1 MIPRFDVTVN
11 GEGLLRRPALEA
23 VEPFWYAVRR
33 CLWGG
38 ADAVDGRDRV
48 LRGPDTATV
57 LAGFVLVLWLM
68 AAAGAEEVELVGPSA
83 PAARIGLPAS
93 SAGHPDA
100 RRTEPEPASAGQAPA
115 FGPGVQVAVPAREP
129 WTDTSIDL
137 PQAGWLHLEASG
149 EVEVAGPEEFG
160 WDWTRRVG
168 PQGTYDW
175 PRSTEWADWPLPT
188 AARGPAP
195 AFALIGKVGPDG
207 EPFLV
212 GRGGTWRMGQA
223 GRLFLGLN
231 DFRAEGRKRTGKG
244 AFSITIATAPA
255 SGPAGAAE
263 VGPTKPPAPSPEA
276 LSQRERDRVRGEAG
290 EPDPR
295 PWWPAEEPLPK
306 PEAAG
311 PRRVLAIYVDGVPY
325 RALKEM
331 AFAGYLPT
339 VKRLFFEGGLECANT
354 FTLFPSSTLPSNGSF
369 QTGRFS
375 SRHGLKDN
383 VQFDRKS
390 QEVTS
395 YLRIFSPPATHGYV
409 THQGRWDPAA
419 ELGAAWLQSFGSQE
433 AFRLAA
439 RRSLA
444 GAPTLAE
451 RCSWAGVTYRAAPL
465 PLYPLLA
472 GRGYER
478 AAANSVP
485 PLGGHLL
492 EFEIDEIMNRYALDY
507 VVRPEN
513 GVMLLWFP
521 GPDVSGHTSPRGPF
535 GTSRR
540 YLARLDRALA
550 TIAKTVEERGMA
562 QDTTWVLFADHG
574 REGGEEATLQGFDLA
589 AEFFYPEAKDEDA
602 DSELDPGSGFG
613 FNLLKHG
620 YGPEHPPLT
629 HPGTNSQDAAYV
641 QPMGIAQVYL
651 PVGAKCSRDWSRPNT
666 YYELTHYQ
674 LEANLKPVNLLDRV
688 LSLKVPERNRF
699 PDLAPDTPVEFLL
712 VPLGEGR
719 ALVVSVDGSRAV
731 IERWADGE
739 CRTYR
744 YLPVKDVVGSP
755 EGTVTWEE
763 ADATRGDPFGYFQD
777 PRLLLPPGANR
788 ENWLQQPHDARTWLR
803 ATMYTEYA
811 MAVVTV
817 AEHFAY
823 EGALAR
829 LRDRSIPDFVVTPG
843 RGWELDTH
851 LGNTTEHGGL
861 RRASTHVPFLLS
873 GPGIP
878 RGYRLDEPMLLIDL
892 TPTILAQAGAP
903 FGDEDFDGRSL
914 WDVIGSAARPV
925 PVGHPHPRPPSAGTR
940 LPVGEGKG
948 DGATGGVAWWRGREE
963 AMPAEVASVPPP
975 LSDGYRPYTASAQTW
990 RERPVLHDNRDPFDL
1005 HNIAFDLYA
1014 LTRLEV
1020 VDVAD
1025 GVFDIVAP
1033 GPPAKPVDGALAAGG
1048 AGVWGARREGGYL
1061 GTRFE
1066 QLLWALKLRQ
1076 VEVQDVF
1083 FPLSDGNLERLGGV
1097 VDWLQQGLDD
1107 ADRAVS
1113 RPFSRRPLP
1122 PATGHP
1128 KEGAERSDSGD
1139 SPQKNEAPHI
1149 LGTPILNGV
1158 VDLGQ
1163 GAVDLT
1169 VATVSSL
1176 VRQAVDAV
1184 LYGLEAIGGALVQPF
1199 AGPPKEAG
1207 TERGAPP
1214 ARRLH

>member
-1 MIPRFDVTVN
+1 MLGVVSGADSDRP
-11 GEGLLRRPALEA
+11 EGLSLHLSPPTPVQAKAEA
-23 VEPFWYAVRR
+23 
-33 CLWGG
+33 
-38 ADAVDGRDRV
+38 
-48 LRGPDTATV
+48 
-57 LAGFVLVLWLM
+57 
-68 AAAGAEEVELVGPSA
+68 
-83 PAARIGLPAS
+83 
-93 SAGHPDA
+93 
-100 RRTEPEPASAGQAPA
+100 ASAGPLRVGAPA
-115 FGPGVQVAVPAREP
+115 FGPSVQVAVPAREP
-129 WTDTSIDL
+129 WTDTGVDL
-137 PQAGWLHLEASG
+137 LQAGWLHLEASG
-149 EVEVAGPEEFG
+149 EVEVARSEEFG

-175 PRSTEWADWPLPT
+175 PRSVEWADWLLPT

-195 AFALIGKVGPDG
+195 AFALVGKVGPNG

-212 GRGGTWRMGQA
+212 GRGGTWRVGQP

-231 DFRAEGRKRTGKG
+231 DFRAETRKRTGKG
-244 AFSITIATAPA
+244 AFSVAVATAPA
-255 SGPAGAAE
+255 SGAAE
-263 VGPTKPPAPSPEA
+263 PAARAPASPMRA
-276 LSQRERDRVRGEAG
+276 PVRWEAG

-295 PWWPAEEPLPK
+295 PWWPVEEPLPK

-311 PRRVLAIYVDGVPY
+311 PQAGARRVLAIYVDGVPY
-325 RALKEM
+325 RVLKEM

-354 FTLFPSSTLPSNGSF
+354 FTLFPSSTLPSNGCF
-369 QTGRFS
+369 QTGQFS

-390 QEVTS
+390 REVTS
-395 YLRIFSPPATHGYV
+395 YLRIFSPPLTHSFV
-409 THQGRWDPAA
+409 THQGRWDLLV
-419 ELGAAWLQSFGSQE
+419 ELRAAWLQSFGSQE
-433 AFRLAA
+433 AFSEAA

-451 RCSWAGVTYRAAPL
+451 RCSWAGVNYRAAPL

-485 PLGGHLL
+485 PLSGHLL
-492 EFEIDEIMNRYALDY
+492 EFEIDGIMERYALDY
-507 VVRPEN
+507 VLRPEN
-513 GVMLLWFP
+513 EVMLLWFP

-550 TIAKTVEERGMA
+550 AIARVLEERGMRE
-562 QDTTWVLFADHG
+562 DTTWLLFSDHG

-589 AEFFYPEAKDEDA
+589 AEFFYPEAKDEDG
-602 DSELDPGSGFG
+602 DGELDPGTGLG

-629 HPGTNSQDAAYV
+629 HPGTSSRDAAYV

-651 PVGAKCSRDWSRPNT
+651 PVGGKHSRDWSRPNT

-674 LEANLKPVNLLDRV
+674 LEDNLKPVNLLDRV

-699 PDLAPDTPVEFLL
+699 PDLAPNTPVEFLL

-719 ALVVSVDGSRAV
+719 VLVTSVDGSGAV
-731 IERWADGE
+731 IERLADRVPAE
-739 CRTYR
+739 RARRTYR

-755 EGTVTWEE
+755 EGNVTWEGT
-763 ADATRGDPFGYFQD
+763 DASGGDPFGYFQD

-823 EGALAR
+823 EGELAG
-829 LRDRSIPDFVVTPG
+829 LRSRFVPDFVVTPA

-861 RRASTHVPFLLS
+861 RRASTHIPFLLA

-878 RGYRLDEPMLLIDL
+878 KGYRLDEPMLLIDL
-892 TPTILAQAGAP
+892 APTILAQDGVP
-903 FGDEDFDGRSL
+903 LRGEDFDGRSL
-914 WDVIGSAARPV
+914 WDVMGSGGRPASG
-925 PVGHPHPRPPSAGTR
+925 PLAP
-940 LPVGEGKG
+940 GE
-948 DGATGGVAWWRGREE
+948 DANVTWWRGRQE
-963 AMPAEVASVPPP
+963 AMPTEVASVPPL
-975 LSDGYRPYTASAQTW
+975 LSDGYRPYAASAQTW
-990 RERPVLHDNRDPFDL
+990 RERPVLHDNRNPFDI

-1025 GVFDIVAP
+1025 GVFDIVVP
-1033 GPPAKPVDGALAAGG
+1033 GPPAKPVDGALAVGGG
-1048 AGVWGARREGGYL
+1048 AVWGGRREGGYL

-1107 ADRAVS
+1107 VDRAVS
-1113 RPFSRRPLP
+1113 QPFSRRPLP
-1122 PATGHP
+1122 PTNGHP
-1128 KEGAERSDSGD
+1128 EEGAGTSNSGD
-1139 SPQKNEAPHI
+1139 SPQANEAPHI
-1149 LGTPILNGV
+1149 LGTPILNGAI
-1158 VDLGQ
+1158 DLGQ

-1169 VATVSSL
+1169 VTTVSGF
-1176 VRQAVDAV
+1176 VRVAVDTA
-1184 LYGLEAIGGALVQPF
+1184 LYGLEAVGGALVHPF
-1199 AGPPKEAG
+1199 ASPPKEASR
-1207 TERGAPP
+1207 ERGAPP

>member
-1 MIPRFDVTVN
+1 MRAVVSGADSDRP
-11 GEGLLRRPALEA
+11 EGLS
-23 VEPFWYAVRR
+23 VH
-33 CLWGG
+33 
-38 ADAVDGRDRV
+38 
-48 LRGPDTATV
+48 
-57 LAGFVLVLWLM
+57 
-68 AAAGAEEVELVGPSA
+68 PSA
-83 PAARIGLPAS
+83 PAPVQAKAEAAPA
-93 SAGHPDA
+93 GPL
-100 RRTEPEPASAGQAPA
+100 RVGAPA
-115 FGPGVQVAVPAREP
+115 FGPSIQVAVPAREP
-129 WTDTSIDL
+129 WTDTGVDL

-149 EVEVAGPEEFG
+149 EVEVAGSEEFG

-175 PRSTEWADWPLPT
+175 PSSAEWADWVLPT

-207 EPFLV
+207 GPFLV
-212 GRGGTWRMGQA
+212 GRGGTWRVGQP
-223 GRLFLGLN
+223 GRFFLGLN
-231 DFRAEGRKRTGKG
+231 DFRAEGSKRTGRG
-244 AFSITIATAPA
+244 ALSVTLATAPA
-255 SGPAGAAE
+255 SETAGPAAAT
-263 VGPTKPPAPSPEA
+263 P
-276 LSQRERDRVRGEAG
+276 VRWEAG

-295 PWWPAEEPLPK
+295 PWWPAEQPLPK
-306 PEAAG
+306 PEGADAQAG
-311 PRRVLAIYVDGVPY
+311 ARQLSRPDSRRADTGARRVLVIYVDGVPY
-325 RALKEM
+325 RVLKEM
-331 AFAGYLPT
+331 AFAGYLPA
-339 VKRLFFEGGLECANT
+339 VKRLFFEGGLECANA
-354 FTLFPSSTLPSNGSF
+354 FTLFPSGTLPSNGCF

-383 VQFDRKS
+383 VQFDRKN

-395 YLRIFSPPATHGYV
+395 HLRIFSPPVTHSFV

-419 ELGAAWLQSFGSQE
+419 ELGAAWLQSFGSPE
-433 AFRLAA
+433 AFRQAA
-439 RRSLA
+439 QQSLA

-451 RCSWAGVTYRAAPL
+451 YCSWAGVNYRAAPL

-492 EFEIDEIMNRYALDY
+492 EFEIDEIMERYALDY

-513 GVMLLWFP
+513 GVMLIWLP
-521 GPDVSGHTSPRGPF
+521 GPDLSGHTSPRGPF
-535 GTSRR
+535 GTARR
-540 YLARLDRALA
+540 ELARLDRALA
-550 TIAKTVEERGMA
+550 AVAEVLEERGMT
-562 QDTTWVLFADHG
+562 QDTTWLLFSDHG
-574 REGGEEATLQGFDLA
+574 RDGGEVATLQGFDLA

-602 DSELDPGSGFG
+602 DGELDPGSGLG

-629 HPGTNSQDAAYV
+629 QPGTSSRDAAYV

-651 PVGAKCSRDWSRPNT
+651 PVGGKRSGDWSRPNT

-674 LEANLKPVNLLDRV
+674 LEANLKPVDLLEHV

-699 PDLAPDTPVEFLL
+699 PDLAPDSPVEFLL

-719 ALVVSVDGSRAV
+719 VLVTSVDGSQAV
-731 IERWADGE
+731 IERLTDGE
-739 CRTYR
+739 GRTYR

-755 EGTVTWEE
+755 DGNVTWEG
-763 ADATRGDPFGYFQD
+763 ADAARGDPFGYLQD
-777 PRLLLPPGANR
+777 QRLLLPPGANR

-811 MAVVTV
+811 MSVVTV

-823 EGALAR
+823 EGELAG
-829 LRDRSIPDFVVTPG
+829 LRSRFVPDFVVTPA

-851 LGNTTEHGGL
+851 LGNTTQHGGL
-861 RRASTHVPFLLS
+861 RRASTHVPFLLC
-873 GPGIP
+873 GAGIP
-878 RGYRLDEPMLLIDL
+878 KGYRLDEPMLLIDL
-892 TPTILAQAGAP
+892 APTILAQAGVP
-903 FGDEDFDGRSL
+903 LRDEDFDGRSL
-914 WDVIGSAARPV
+914 WDVVRSAARTV
-925 PVGHPHPRPPSAGTR
+925 PVGHPHPTP
-940 LPVGEGKG
+940 LPAGEGTG
-948 DGATGGVAWWRGREE
+948 DGGTGDVTWWRGREE
-963 AMPAEVASVPPP
+963 AMPAEVAGVPPL
-975 LSDGYRPYTASAQTW
+975 LSDGYRPYAASAQTW
-990 RERPVLHDNRDPFDL
+990 RERPVVHDNRNPFDL

-1025 GVFDIVAP
+1025 GVFDIVVP

-1048 AGVWGARREGGYL
+1048 GAVWDARREGGYL

-1107 ADRAVS
+1107 VDRAVS

-1122 PATGHP
+1122 PANGP
-1128 KEGAERSDSGD
+1128 EEGAGTSDTGD
-1139 SPQKNEAPHI
+1139 SPQANEEPHV
-1149 LGTPILNGV
+1149 LGTPILNGA

-1163 GAVDLT
+1163 GAVNLT

-1184 LYGLEAIGGALVQPF
+1184 LYGLEAVGGTLIQPF
-1199 AGPPKEAG
+1199 AGPPKE
-1207 TERGAPP
+1207 TSREQGAPP
-1214 ARRLH
+1214 ARRQH